1 MCDEIDCNSK
11 NIKEQLRENYSEEI
25 YILNEKKTTISN
37 DIDNLLEDINEYFIE
52 YKQMNQYW
60 RMYLDNLYNSELSSD
75 I

>member
-1 MCDEIDCNSK
+1 MCDENDCNSK

-25 YILNEKKTTISN
+25 YIINEKKTTISN

>member
-1 MCDEIDCNSK
+1 MCEEIGCNSK
-11 NIKEQLRENYSEEI
+11 DFKEKLRENYSGEI
-25 YILNEKKTTISN
+25 YILKEKKTRISN